1 MKKLSFVLLSL
12 ILILNTLPIPTMGL
26 TTDSITQNSPILVFA
41 GDETYIY
48 GIFPEKDGYIV
59 SGATKFSNGSTV
71 FIQKVS
77 LSGEVIWNTYLGG
90 KTDYV
95 PSYARTDIV
104 KSGDYFYVVGSTESS
119 EITGYHNGTCSDS
132 SGNTHPCPDI
142 LVAKVDKNGNII
154 WRKAYGTENEDIGY
168 GIAADGNN
176 ILIAG
181 YINRNT
187 ANKLYGSAYLMKIDT
202 DGNVIWAKDYSSYD
216 KAEYFYDVAVMGDKY
231 IAVGMSYTNYKDITI
246 FEVDKEGNH
255 LWHKFSNQ
263 SNWDEAY
270 SVIPFDDSHF
280 LIGGTGVGFTGFH
293 DGMCGKYP
301 CTDGYVAMYDLSGNK
316 VWETSIGGS
325 GEDRVYDLA
334 IFDGNIYAVGYTK
347 SEDGDF
353 SGLYTPHNCGSAPCS
368 EGFITIIDGSGNK
381 VENYVYDS
389 ATRKGGF
396 YAIASTDNGYIAGG
410 YTSESADDNDTGIL
424 LPFIKEENIPVP
436 SVPTI
441 TKYPTT
447 TAASEVSIKGTTDEY
462 AKYVEIL
469 VNDTATY
476 TANVVNQTFTAT
488 ISLNKGQNTIKARAC
503 NDTGCSNFSDP
514 ITITYEKPQQIPA
527 APTLNTLPG
536 VVYDPEI
543 TVSGKTDNLAT
554 YVKVFVNNKAYETSV
569 SDQSFSV
576 NVTLTPGENTIYAQA
591 CNDAGCSE
599 PSKAV
604 KITYKASIPAPT
616 LNVPATTTFY
626 NTDTVMISGNTGIS
640 GTLKV
645 YVNGKEKVSTPVEA
659 GYFEINVPVNHGFN
673 EINAKICVDSTHC
686 SALSNTITV
695 IVKERSVIEMWIGKA
710 YYRKNGAQS
719 PMDASPFIMPPGR
732 TVVPLRFVAN
742 GLGFDIHWNGK
753 TREITITGKDINNID
768 TTIILSMP
776 YQPDKKFKVG
786 DKEVYPGNSK
796 VVVIKNGER
805 ETIDLTNYN
814 GQNMGI
820 PVICEGRTYVPV
832 RFISEI
838 FGAQVLWDGTE
849 KKLTIIFER

>member
-1 MKKLSFVLLSL
+1 MRKLAFVLLSL
-12 ILILNTLPIPTMGL
+12 ILLLNMMPTPTMGL
-26 TTDSITQNSPILVFA
+26 NTDNLPEKSPILVFA

-48 GIFPEKDGYIV
+48 GIVPENDGYVV
-59 SGATKFSNGSTV
+59 SGVTKFANGSTV
-71 FIQKVS
+71 FLQKVS
-77 LSGEVIWNTYLGG
+77 SDGKVIWNTYLGG
-90 KTDYV
+90 NTDYV

-119 EITGYHNGTCSDS
+119 EINGYHSGACSDS

-142 LVAKVDKNGNII
+142 LVAKVDQNGNII
-154 WRKAYGTENEDIGY
+154 WKKAYGTENEDIGY
-168 GIAADGNN
+168 GIAVDGNN
-176 ILIAG
+176 LLIAG

-246 FEVDKEGNH
+246 FGIDKDGNH

-270 SVIPFDDSHF
+270 SVIPFDGSHF

-293 DGMCGKYP
+293 EGMCGKYP

-325 GEDRVYDLA
+325 DEDRIYDLT
-334 IFDGNIYAVGYTK
+334 IYNGNIYAVGYTK

-353 SGLYTPHNCGSAPCS
+353 SGLYTPHNCGSAPCP
-368 EGFITIIDGSGNK
+368 EGFITIIASNGNK
-381 VENYVYDS
+381 LENYVYDS
-389 ATRKGGF
+389 STRKGGF
-396 YAIASTDNGYIAGG
+396 YAIASTDSGYIVGG

-424 LPFIKEENIPVP
+424 IPFIKKENLPLP

-441 TKYPTT
+441 TEYPTT
-447 TAASEVSIKGTTDEY
+447 TSSSEVVIKGTTDEY

-476 TANVVNQTFTAT
+476 TTNVINQSFSAT
-488 ISLNKGQNTIKARAC
+488 ISLKEGQNTIKARAC
-503 NDTGCSNFSDP
+503 NDSGCSNFSVP
-514 ITITYEKPQQIPA
+514 ITIIYEKQEQTPS
-527 APTLNTLPG
+527 APTLNILPST
-536 VVYDPEI
+536 VYEPEI

-554 YVKVFVNNKAYETSV
+554 YVKVFVNDKAYKTTV
-569 SDQSFSV
+569 NNQSFSV
-576 NVTLTPGENTIYAQA
+576 NVTLNPGKNTIYAQA

-599 PSKAV
+599 PSKTV
-604 KITYKASIPAPT
+604 NVTYQDTIPAPT
-616 LNVPATTTFY
+616 LSELSTTTFY
-626 NTDTVMISGNTGIS
+626 NVDQITINGNVPIDGI
-640 GTLKV
+640 LKI
-645 YVNGKEKVSTPVEA
+645 YVNSEEKVSMTVKA
-659 GYFEINVPVNHGFN
+659 GNFQVNVPVQHGIN
-673 EINAKICVDSTHC
+673 KINAKICVDSSHC

-710 YYRKNGAQS
+710 YYRRNGTKS
-719 PMDASPFIMPPGR
+719 PMDAAPFIMPPGR
-732 TVVPLRFVAN
+732 TVVPLRFVVN
-742 GLGFDIHWNGK
+742 GLGFDIKWNEK

-776 YQPDKKFKVG
+776 YQPDKKLKVG
-786 DKEVYPGNSK
+786 DKEVYPGDSK

-805 ETIDLTNYN
+805 KTIDLTNYN

-849 KKLTIIFER
+849 RKITIIFER